1 MQLRLNISSKIVKD
15 ESRAAVMARISSGFC
30 AHYSSKYGN
39 YLVPFRITSDYMIR
53 VYSLEKRRKKV
64 SRKVVRNKTVS
75 TVISKAHWV
84 GTYYDIPISVI
95 KFMNVKVVQLTRHF
109 EFVPR

>member
-1 MQLRLNISSKIVKD
+1 MQLRLNISPKIVKD
-15 ESRAAVMARISSGFC
+15 ESRAAVMTRISSGFC
-30 AHYSSKYGN
+30 AQYSKYGN
-39 YLVPFRITSDYMIR
+39 YLAPFHMTGDYVIR

-84 GTYYDIPISVI
+84 GIYYDIPISVI
-95 KFMNVKVVQLTRHF
+95 KFMNVKLVQLTRHF
-109 EFVPR
+109 VFVPR